1 MYLLPIDKES
11 PVEGKEEVAKGN
23 VEDFEDSSDDDEII
37 SSLLEVGSRKNNV
50 NNRIQAKLMPNESNS
65 IQYGK
70 MNVDSV
76 SSIPLKLPNASS
88 IITDGENEIKK
99 FCQEGTPSWMS
110 KSNSNTNLSILS
122 INDVKQP
129 ESKKNSDDREN
140 IGNKIVSSKFRH

>member
-11 PVEGKEEVAKGN
+11 PIEVNEEAAKGN

-37 SSLLEVGSRKNNV
+37 SSLLEVRSRKNNV
-50 NNRIQAKLMPNESNS
+50 NSGIQAKLIPNDSNS
-65 IQYGK
+65 IHNGK
-70 MNVDSV
+70 IDLNSV
-76 SSIPLKLPNASS
+76 SSIPLKLPNAPS

-122 INDVKQP
+122 INDLKQP
-129 ESKKNSDDREN
+129 ESKNNSDDREN
-140 IGNKIVSSKFRH
+140 TGKKIISSKFHY